1 MATKTR
7 LDKAINGLSEI
18 VQRNKR
24 QDKFRV
30 SSDKFIIDN
39 SSPQFGAILLISLI
53 LLLPVGLILYY
64 LLTDDASSIV
74 FWSLLLEIIF
84 VNDFY
89 KLLRGNTTFTIDFNQ
104 RYIQAENAFTR
115 LKQIFPTKTIPFSE
129 IREVVLKEKYIS
141 WQQQW
146 FQLAVHDKENKTIAL
161 TDFSKV
167 YPESLIADKVKFLI
181 DVIIWTEKQNKT
193 LVARQN

>member
-7 LDKAINGLSEI
+7 LDKAINGLSDI

-39 SSPQFGAILLISLI
+39 SSPQSGAILLISLI
-53 LLLPVGLILYY
+53 LLLPLGLILYY
-64 LLTDDASSIV
+64 LLSDNASSIV

-89 KLLRGNTTFTIDFNQ
+89 KLLRGNTTFIIDFNQ
-104 RYIQAENAFTR
+104 GYIQAENALTI
-115 LKQIFPTKTIPFSE
+115 LKQVFPTKTIPFSE
-129 IREVVLKEKYIS
+129 IREVVLKEKSIS
-141 WQQQW
+141 WQKQW
-146 FQLAVHDKENKTIAL
+146 FQLAVLDKENKTTAL
-161 TDFSKV
+161 TDFSKA

-193 LVARQN
+193 FVA